1 MKVEE
6 VFNEA
11 GLPTEQHK
19 ATLMRAVEAE
29 MQTFNTATNELIT
42 GEWTQFLTETDDMG
56 DQIGGITVDAEACFN
71 EAEAAYVAT
80 YEMSS

>member
-1 MKVEE
+1 MEKKEEIKGKLQTLTNETVKKIKEMKVEE

-29 MQTFNTATNELIT
+29 METFNTATNELIT
-42 GEWTQFLTETDDMG
+42 GEWT
-56 DQIGGITVDAEACFN
+56 
-71 EAEAAYVAT
+71 
-80 YEMSS
+80 